1 MLGIHTVKSLKN
13 LSGIGLALSLLISNS
28 ANSAVIEYQANLFG
42 PGMQVH
48 NCIDLDSTG
57 SLFGDYDDNAG
68 TLSNIHGELTFVTIT
83 EGFIKRGLN
92 NVKNYVLGTFNDN
105 APSFLR
111 DMNIFVDLSRG
122 ADYQP
127 TILTDTTIREWGWM
141 LFYDPTEY
149 SSADELFA
157 NKDDLKTLRK
167 PHKTFGELCPK
178 YQGSDTSG
186 YNGWCSAGGELYGDY
201 GTPAPVPLP
210 AAFYL
215 LSTGLI
221 GLVSFSRS
229 FSKKRNNI

>member
-1 MLGIHTVKSLKN
+1 MLAIYIKKSLKN
-13 LSGIGLALSLLISNS
+13 LSGIGLVLSLLVSNS

-42 PGMQVH
+42 PGLQVH

-57 SLFGDYDDNAG
+57 SLFGNYDDNAG
-68 TLSNIHGELTFVTIT
+68 TLSSIHGELTFVTIT

-127 TILTDTTIREWGWM
+127 TVLTDTTIREWGWM

-157 NKDDLKTLRK
+157 NKDDLRTLRN
-167 PHKTFGELCPK
+167 PYKTFSELCPK
-178 YQGSDTSG
+178 FQ
-186 YNGWCSAGGELYGDY
+186 AAK
-201 GTPAPVPLP
+201 PA
-210 AAFYL
+210 
-215 LSTGLI
+215 SHRQ
-221 GLVSFSRS
+221 RS
-229 FSKKRNNI
+229 QRRRR

>member
-1 MLGIHTVKSLKN
+1 MLGKRTNRLLKFF
-13 LSGIGLALSLLISNS
+13 SGIALALFLLVSSN
-28 ANSAVIEYQANLFG
+28 AFSAVIEYQANLFG
-42 PGMQVH
+42 PGLQVH

-68 TLSNIHGELTFVTIT
+68 TLRDIHGELTFVTIT
-83 EGFIKRGLN
+83 EGFIQRGLN
-92 NVKNYVLGTFNDN
+92 NVKNYVLGAFNEN

-122 ADYQP
+122 ADYKP
-127 TILTDTTIREWGWM
+127 TVLTDTTIREWGWM
-141 LFYDPTEY
+141 LFYDPNEY

-157 NKDDLKTLRK
+157 HKDDLRTLRN
-167 PHKTFGELCPK
+167 PYKTFGELCSN

-215 LSTGLI
+215 LSAGLI
-221 GLVSFSRS
+221 GLVSFS
-229 FSKKRNNI
+229 KKRSNI